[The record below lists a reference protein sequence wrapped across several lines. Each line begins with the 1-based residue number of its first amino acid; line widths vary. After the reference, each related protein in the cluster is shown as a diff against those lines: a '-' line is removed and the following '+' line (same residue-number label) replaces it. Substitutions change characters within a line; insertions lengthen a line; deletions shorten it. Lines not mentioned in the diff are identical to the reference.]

1 MITLL
6 SIVLFA
12 LLIIVGKG
20 RGFKTYIT
28 LYLGIFLIILY
39 LSLMK
44 SGINPII
51 LSIVICILAALCT
64 LFIINGINIK
74 TKTSFV
80 SIMIVLSFIFVLI
93 FTIVKRG
100 SIQGFSMESLE
111 AIGGYSY
118 DIGTNMIDVMIGMYL
133 ICIIGTVIDTSIS
146 ISSAMHEVLENN
158 SYLESKE
165 LFKSGMN
172 VGKDI
177 MSTTIN
183 TLYFAIIANFIGFF
197 LWHRGASFE
206 VIINYKAF
214 NQEVIQLLISFI
226 GSIMIIPITAYISSK
241 TLKTKKIFDF
251 RKKENKSKQKVANNS
266 DFCYNTLR

>member
-1 MITLL
+1 
-6 SIVLFA
+6 
-12 LLIIVGKG
+12 
-20 RGFKTYIT
+20 
-28 LYLGIFLIILY
+28 
-39 LSLMK
+39 MK
-44 SGINPII
+44 AGINPII
-51 LSIVICILAALCT
+51 LSMLICIIATLST

-80 SIMIVLSFIFVLI
+80 SIMIVLIFIFALI
-93 FTIVKRG
+93 FIIVKRG
-100 SIQGFSMESLE
+100 NIQGFSMESLE

-133 ICIIGTVIDTSIS
+133 ICIIGTIIDTSIS

-158 SYLESKE
+158 QHLSNEE

-177 MSTTIN
+177 MATTIN

-197 LWHRGASFE
+197 LWHHGATFE
-206 VIINYKAF
+206 FVINYKAF
-214 NQEVIQLLISFI
+214 SQEVIQLLISFI

-241 TLKTKKIFDF
+241 TLKNKKIFNF
-251 RKKENKSKQKVANNS
+251 KKKKQANN
-266 DFCYNTLR
+266 

>member
-6 SIVLFA
+6 SITLFIL
-12 LLIIVGKG
+12 LLIVGRS

-39 LSLMK
+39 LLFMK
-44 SGINPII
+44 AGVNPII
-51 LSIVICILAALCT
+51 LSLIICMLATLST

-80 SIMIVLSFIFVLI
+80 SIMLVLVFIFTLI
-93 FTIVKRG
+93 FVIVKRG

-118 DIGTNMIDVMIGMYL
+118 DIGTNMVDVMIGMYL
-133 ICIIGTVIDTSIS
+133 VCIIGTIIDTSIS

-158 SYLESKE
+158 PHLNSKE

-172 VGKDI
+172 VGRDI

-197 LWHRGASFE
+197 LWHRGATFE
-206 VIINYKAF
+206 YVINYKAF
-214 NQEVIQLLISFI
+214 DQEVIQLLISFI
-226 GSIMIIPITAYISSK
+226 GSIMIIPITAYISSI
-241 TLKTKKIFDF
+241 TLKRKRIFNFKK
-251 RKKENKSKQKVANNS
+251 KKQEGN
-266 DFCYNTLR
+266 